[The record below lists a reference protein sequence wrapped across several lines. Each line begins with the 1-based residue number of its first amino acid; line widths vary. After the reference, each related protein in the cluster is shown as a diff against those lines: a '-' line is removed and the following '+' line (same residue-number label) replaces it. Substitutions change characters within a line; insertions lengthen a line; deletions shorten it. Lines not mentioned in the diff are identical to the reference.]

1 MLRNIRLFGALKRF
15 GTEGLLS
22 IEMKNSR
29 TAGELRAEVGQLL
42 ELNFPGESPS
52 LLVGRSAL
60 VCDSRVLA
68 QDELVD
74 AQGQLALLPPVC
86 GG

>member
-1 MLRNIRLFGALKRF
+1 MLREIRLFGALKRF
-15 GTEGLLS
+15 GAAGVLS
-22 IEMKNSR
+22 IEVKDSVL
-29 TAGELRAEVGQLL
+29 AGELRADVGKLL
-42 ELNFPGESPS
+42 ARNFPGESPF

-68 QDELVD
+68 QDELV